1 MIAKAEDSTSSV
13 DTVKLWAAAALLVA
27 GLVLFYV
34 FAEQSLLFRTLGL
47 LAVMAVCL
55 FLVYQTTRGKN
66 IVSFFRDART
76 EVRKVVWPSR
86 AETTQTSLT
95 VFIIVVI
102 VGIML
107 WLFDSLLAM
116 LFRYVTTGAF

>member
-1 MIAKAEDSTSSV
+1 MNAKVEQSSSADNMKLIAAGV
-13 DTVKLWAAAALLVA
+13 LLLV

-34 FAEQSLLFRTLGL
+34 FADQSLLFRVIGL
-47 LAVMAVCL
+47 LAVMGVCC
-55 FLVYQTTRGKN
+55 FLIYQTDLGKRT
-66 IVSFFRDART
+66 VGFFRDART

-86 AETTQTSLT
+86 AETTQTTLT

-107 WLFDSLLAM
+107 WLFDSLLGS
-116 LFRYVTTGAF
+116 LFRWVTNIG

>member
-1 MIAKAEDSTSSV
+1 MNAKLEEPASGADNIKLIAAGV
-13 DTVKLWAAAALLVA
+13 LLFV

-34 FAEQSLLFRTLGL
+34 FAEQSLLFRVIGL
-47 LAVMAVCL
+47 LAIIGVCC
-55 FLVYQTTRGKN
+55 FLIYQTAKGKRT
-66 IVSFFRDART
+66 VGFFRDART

-86 AETTQTSLT
+86 AETTQTTLT

-107 WLFDSLLAM
+107 WLFDSLLAT
-116 LFRYVTTGAF
+116 LFRWVTGLG

>member
-1 MIAKAEDSTSSV
+1 MNAKVEESSSGADNMKLIAAGV
-13 DTVKLWAAAALLVA
+13 LLLV

-34 FAEQSLLFRTLGL
+34 FADSSLLFRVIGL
-47 LAVMAVCL
+47 LAVVGVCC
-55 FLVYQTTRGKN
+55 FLIYQTDLGKRT
-66 IVSFFRDART
+66 VGFFKDART

-86 AETTQTSLT
+86 AETTQTTLT

-107 WLFDSLLAM
+107 WLFDSLLAS
-116 LFRYVTTGAF
+116 LFRWVTGIG